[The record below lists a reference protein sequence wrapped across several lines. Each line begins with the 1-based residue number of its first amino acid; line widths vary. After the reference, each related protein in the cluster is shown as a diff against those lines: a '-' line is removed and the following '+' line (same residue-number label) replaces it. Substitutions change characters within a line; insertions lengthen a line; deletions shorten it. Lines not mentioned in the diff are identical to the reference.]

1 MQAIMQPTPA
11 LADDDPMPVEPR
23 RPGSDECCHSGCQ
36 FCVQDLYED
45 ELDRYR
51 AELAKWRAR
60 HEAAKS

>member
-1 MQAIMQPTPA
+1 MSQIPA
-11 LADDDPMPVEPR
+11 LPDDDPMPVEPR
-23 RPGSDECCHSGCQ
+23 RPDSDACCHSGCQ

-60 HEAAKS
+60 HGVVQS